1 VEFRSKKYRGS
12 SEELKSGRNYIPID
26 AAELALEAIQTLSHD
41 VGIPRGLKEL
51 GVKEEDLKTMAEN
64 AQNDACGF
72 TNPRCPSLEEVI
84 NVYKAAM

>member
-1 VEFRSKKYRGS
+1 VE
-12 SEELKSGRNYIPID
+12 EITVLLTQLNWP
-26 AAELALEAIQTLSHD
+26 AIQTLSHD